1 METRLMLST
10 LFILL
15 FTQRLYSQNLVPNP
29 SFEEYIK
36 QPCGFVDYPRYITEY
51 IKNWYVPTGGSTDYA
66 HADSTISFFCPSL
79 LLPNKITPKEGKF
92 SVGMLTYIP
101 ETRTKNYREYIQV
114 KLISPMVVGRIYNL
128 EMYVYYSSKIILYK
142 SNNIGILLTNDALIS
157 KEVFPDLGKPLLF
170 TPHINYKEIVPVD
183 QWVRV
188 GGCIVADEPYQFLTI
203 GNFFD
208 DTHTKVVQ
216 VGQPGKFGS
225 SCFIDA
231 VSITEAGTSILPSAS
246 NFCRDTTLCPN
257 QSLTLKTPAQAGVSY
272 RWQDGRQQPNYPVTQ
287 SGVYAVTATAGKCAV
302 TDSVRV
308 TIQPALRLPAD
319 TVLCQGE
326 ELRLAPR
333 HPFGPLRW
341 SDGSTDSTLTV
352 SQAGTYWAEAPSR
365 VCVLRDSIR
374 VETLD
379 CPGEI
384 PNVITPNG
392 DGRNDRFVI
401 RNIQN
406 RAWQLTI
413 MNRWGNRV
421 YESQAYQND
430 WDGGNL
436 PPALYYY
443 LLYND
448 TLKRSYKGWVQV
460 FK

>member
-1 METRLMLST
+1 MKHLT
-10 LFILL
+10 ILL
-15 FTQRLYSQNLVPNP
+15 IVCFINLSGLYAQNLVPNP

-36 QPCGFVDYPRYITEY
+36 QPCGFVDPPRYITEY
-51 IKNWYVPTGGSTDYA
+51 IKDWYVPTGCTTDYW
-66 HADSTISFFCPSL
+66 HGDSTIQLFCPSL
-79 LLPNKITPKEGKF
+79 LPSYKLIPKEGKF
-92 SVGMLTYIP
+92 CLAMFTTHPTS
-101 ETRTKNYREYIQV
+101 RTKNYREYIQV
-114 KLISPMVVGRIYNL
+114 KLNNQLTVGKVYYL
-128 EMYVYYSSKIILYK
+128 EMYALISAKISLYT
-142 SNNIGILLTNDALIS
+142 SNNIGMLLTTDSLVR
-157 KEVFPDLGKPLLF
+157 KELFPDIGHPILASPQVNQTQVITELEKW
-170 TPHINYKEIVPVD
+170 K
-183 QWVRV
+183 RV
-188 GGCIVADEPYQFLTI
+188 SGCVVADKPYRFLTL
-203 GNFFD
+203 GNFFND
-208 DTHTKVVQ
+208 DQTKRIIISGPSN
-216 VGQPGKFGS
+216 VGSYF
-225 SCFIDA
+225 FIDA
-231 VSITEAGTSILPSAS
+231 ISITEADTPVFPSAA
-246 NFCRDTTLCPN
+246 NFGRDTTLCPG
-257 QSLTLKTPAQAGVSY
+257 QTIALQTPTQPGVSY
-272 RWQDGRQQPNYPVTQ
+272 RWQDGRQQTQYEVKQ
-287 SGVYAVTATAGKCAV
+287 SGLYSVTATAGKCAV

-308 TIQPALRLPAD
+308 TIEPALRLPAD

-352 SQAGTYWAEAPSR
+352 SQAGIYWAEAPSR

-392 DGRNDRFVI
+392 DGRNDQFVI

-413 MNRWGNRV
+413 INRWGNRV

-448 TLKRSYKGWVQV
+448 TLKRSYKGWVQIY
-460 FK
+460 K